1 MALSPEQMLKAKTEA
16 TSHLEYSI
24 SVLAA
29 ALGVDISTIEHPY
42 EHDFPETDLMFKSHE
57 LLKKHVS
64 NLEKLKA
71 QLVMKPFETPFPPNV
86 DETTDDDTTKVPE
99 TNLDELIVRY
109 DPNSKQWFTQD
120 ENVLLICSAQMAT
133 YKDKTED
140 NQYASFM

>member
-1 MALSPEQMLKAKTEA
+1 
-16 TSHLEYSI
+16 
-24 SVLAA
+24 
-29 ALGVDISTIEHPY
+29 
-42 EHDFPETDLMFKSHE
+42 
-57 LLKKHVS
+57 
-64 NLEKLKA
+64 
-71 QLVMKPFETPFPPNV
+71 MKPFETPFPPNV

-140 NQYASFM
+140 N